1 MKMKPKI
8 QRFVGFH
15 QLLATIL
22 VFSVSP
28 GWGKTKVVRRTQT
41 PEVLNV
47 ASPDRIDHSVRPRP
61 LPGAG
66 VCEPLHKSSYP
77 AFYETAITSDDAKQ
91 KHTNDVFITDDGRCF
106 VMGNVF
112 ALERRLERGDHP
124 MRA

>member
-66 VCEPLHKSSYP
+66 VRQAYRGAP
-77 AFYETAITSDDAKQ
+77 AQ
-91 KHTNDVFITDDGRCF
+91 VFISSLLRD
-106 VMGNVF
+106 
-112 ALERRLERGDHP
+112 GDHL
-124 MRA
+124 R